1 MILILGASGMLGHK
15 LAEELADM
23 VPVALTRADYEAFDS
38 LESFGLTETD
48 WVINCIGSIPQKN
61 DDPET
66 FIRLNALFPKFLAET
81 KASVIQI
88 ATDCVFD
95 GAKGSYTESDPK
107 TAIDI
112 YGLTKYLGEVSRDRF
127 LNLRASIIGPE
138 LTSKK
143 SLFEWVRTQPEGAS
157 VYGFANHYWNG
168 VTTEAFAKVVKGLI
182 KTNIKLGGTFHLV
195 PGDQVSKYQLVKM
208 IASVTGRT
216 DLTIE
221 PKIVDPVDR
230 TLQTDF
236 PNLNSMFWRVAGYE
250 SAPTIEQMIYEN
262 ETVN

>member
-15 LAEELADM
+15 LAEELADLGA
-23 VPVALTRADYEAFDS
+23 VALSRLDYEAFDS
-38 LESFGLTETD
+38 LEPFNLTQND
-48 WVINCIGSIPQKN
+48 WVINCIGSIPQRN
-61 DDPET
+61 DDAET

-107 TAIDI
+107 TAKDI

-138 LTSKK
+138 LSSKK

-157 VYGFANHYWNG
+157 IYGFANHYWNG
-168 VTTEAFAKVVKGLI
+168 VTTQAFAKVVKGLI
-182 KTNIKLGGTFHLV
+182 KTNIKLGATFHLV
-195 PGDQVSKYQLVKM
+195 PADRVSKYQLVKM
-208 IASVTGRT
+208 IAAVTERT
-216 DLTIE
+216 DLNIE
-221 PKIVDPVDR
+221 PRIVDPIDR

-250 SAPTIEQMIYEN
+250 SAPTIQEMIFEN

>member
-15 LAEELADM
+15 LAEELADLGA
-23 VPVALTRADYEAFDS
+23 VALTRADYEAFDS

-61 DDPET
+61 HDPET
-66 FIRLNALFPKFLAET
+66 FIRLNALFPKFLAES

-95 GAKGSYTESDPK
+95 GTKGSYSESNPK
-107 TAIDI
+107 TASDI

-168 VTTEAFAKVVKGLI
+168 VTTEAFARVVKGLI

-208 IASVTGRT
+208 IAAATGRT
-216 DLTIE
+216 DLVIE
-221 PKIVDPVDR
+221 PKIVDPIDR
-230 TLQTDF
+230 TLETDF

-250 SAPTIEQMIYEN
+250 SAPTIDQIISTMKG
-262 ETVN
+262 

>member
-15 LAEELADM
+15 IAEELADM

-66 FIRLNALFPKFLAET
+66 FIRLNAVFPKFLAET

-95 GAKGSYTESDPK
+95 GEKGSYTESDSK
-107 TAIDI
+107 TAKDI

-208 IASVTGRT
+208 IAAVTGRT

-221 PKIVDPVDR
+221 PKIVDPIDR
-230 TLQTDF
+230 TLETDF

-250 SAPTIEQMIYEN
+250 SAPTIDQMIS
-262 ETVN
+262 TMKG

>member
-1 MILILGASGMLGHK
+1 MLGHK
-15 LAEELADM
+15 IAEELADM

-66 FIRLNALFPKFLAET
+66 FIRLNAVFPKFLAET

-95 GAKGSYTESDPK
+95 GEKGSYTESDSK
-107 TAIDI
+107 TAKDI

-138 LTSKK
+138 LSSKK

-208 IASVTGRT
+208 IAAVTGRT

-221 PKIVDPVDR
+221 PKIVDPIDR
-230 TLQTDF
+230 TLRTDF

-250 SAPTIEQMIYEN
+250 SAPTIDQMISTMEG
-262 ETVN
+262 

>member
-15 LAEELADM
+15 IAEELADM

-66 FIRLNALFPKFLAET
+66 FIRLNAVFPKFLAET

-95 GAKGSYTESDPK
+95 GTKGSYSESDPK
-107 TAIDI
+107 TASDI

-138 LTSKK
+138 LSSKK

-208 IASVTGRT
+208 IAAVTGRT

-221 PKIVDPVDR
+221 PKIVDPIDR
-230 TLQTDF
+230 TLRTDF

-250 SAPTIEQMIYEN
+250 SAPTIDQMISTMEG
-262 ETVN
+262 

>member
-15 LAEELADM
+15 LAEELADLDA
-23 VPVALTRADYEAFDS
+23 VALTRADYEAFDS

-66 FIRLNALFPKFLAET
+66 FIRLNAVFPKFLAET

-95 GAKGSYTESDPK
+95 GTKGSYSESDPK
-107 TAIDI
+107 TASDI

-138 LTSKK
+138 LSSKK

-208 IASVTGRT
+208 IAAVTGRT

-221 PKIVDPVDR
+221 PKIVDPIDR
-230 TLQTDF
+230 TLRTDF

-250 SAPTIEQMIYEN
+250 SAPTIDQMISTMEG
-262 ETVN
+262 

>member
-15 LAEELADM
+15 IADELADLD
-23 VPVALTRADYEAFDS
+23 ALALSRSEYEAFHS
-38 LESFGLTETD
+38 LESFDLTEND

-61 DDPET
+61 DDVET
-66 FIRLNALFPKFLAET
+66 FIRVNALFPKFLADT

-107 TAIDI
+107 TAKDI

-143 SLFEWVRTQPEGAS
+143 SLFEWVRTQPKGAS
-157 VYGFANHYWNG
+157 IYGFANHHWNG
-168 VTTEAFAKVVKGLI
+168 VTTQAFAKVVRGLI
-182 KTNIKLGGTFHLV
+182 KTQIKLGGTFHLV

-208 IASVTGRT
+208 IAAATGRT
-216 DLTIE
+216 DLTIK
-221 PKIVDPVDR
+221 PKIVEPIDR

-236 PNLNSMFWRVAGYE
+236 PNMNSMFWRVAGYE
-250 SAPTIEQMIYEN
+250 SAPTVQQMIYEN
-262 ETVN
+262 ERLN